1 MFWMAVCAVFG
12 AAFVHVMRNAQAR
25 GRGMAWV
32 GVWNY
37 CFASLGFWSFFRVM
51 QPAAELRADAAL
63 LGSLTGVC
71 YVTAYF
77 LMEVCFRAA
86 GVGITQ
92 TVNRLSVALPVAASI
107 FIWAEKP
114 GIMQVCGILLTLLAF
129 PLLAYGRALPVE
141 PNYPGKI
148 AWLALCFLVQG
159 IAGLFMKA
167 YSHRAPAGAEVQFLC
182 FLFSAAAV
190 GGLVVAARSSRPRLP
205 ELAHGI
211 ALGATNALS
220 NLGLM
225 CALAA
230 LPGAVVFP
238 TTSAA
243 SILLGV
249 AGAAALWR
257 ERFRGKALLGLA
269 IAAIALVL
277 INLKL

>member
-1 MFWMAVCAVFG
+1 MIWMAVSAVFG

-25 GRGMAWV
+25 GRNMAWV
-32 GVWNY
+32 GAWNY
-37 CFASLGFWSFFRVM
+37 CFAALGFWVFFRAM
-51 QPAAELRADAAL
+51 QPSAEVRGDAAL

-77 LMEVCFRAA
+77 LMEVCIRAA

-114 GIMQVCGILLTLLAF
+114 GIVQVCGIVLALLAF
-129 PLLAYGRALPVE
+129 PFLAYGRALPVE
-141 PNYPGKI
+141 PNHPGKI
-148 AWLALCFLVQG
+148 VWLGLCFLVQG

-167 YSHRAPAGAEVQFLC
+167 YSDRAPAGAEGQFLC
-182 FLFSAAAV
+182 FLFSAAAA
-190 GGLVVAARSSRPRLP
+190 GSLVVAAGTSRPRLP

-220 NLGLM
+220 NLGLL

-238 TTSAA
+238 TTSAGA
-243 SILLGV
+243 ILLSA

-257 ERFRGKALLGLA
+257 ERFRGKALVGLVL
-269 IAAIALVL
+269 AAAALVL
-277 INLKL
+277 VNLQL